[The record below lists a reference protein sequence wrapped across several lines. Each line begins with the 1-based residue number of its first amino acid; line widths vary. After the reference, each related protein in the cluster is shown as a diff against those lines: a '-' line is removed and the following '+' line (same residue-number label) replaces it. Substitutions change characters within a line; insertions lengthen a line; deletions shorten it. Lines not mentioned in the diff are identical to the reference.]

1 VSQVIAG
8 LLGWLLA
15 TSASAILIFGFLV
28 ILLRC
33 PSGQHGVIER
43 QEG

>member
-1 VSQVIAG
+1 LPPAAG
-8 LLGWLLA
+8 PAGP
-15 TSASAILIFGFLV
+15 SAILIFGFLV

>member
-1 VSQVIAG
+1 VRYHSP
-8 LLGWLLA
+8 
-15 TSASAILIFGFLV
+15 AILIFGFLV

>member
-1 VSQVIAG
+1 LTA
-8 LLGWLLA
+8 
-15 TSASAILIFGFLV
+15 AILIFGFEV

-33 PSGQHGVIER
+33 PSGQHGVIKR